1 MWVFGEQEFHE
12 LQESQNFY
20 LVEFTENVP
29 VSLFGHFRKFE
40 QSYPIYLKK
49 YYPDG
54 YDEASFRTQIAQID
68 SIVNGGSDRY
78 KWFYQLQ
85 GNEIFMRNEFRRMC
99 FIIRDVYY
107 RGTFHHA
114 CTFWPPE
121 HDTVVAH
128 PGNHLLFALLLLG
141 RPIEAFFTI
150 RKQDQGY
157 LENDFIHVI
166 KRIETIAHLEE
177 IVGTKY
183 TAWLQDASI
192 LLPAIVREDR
202 DPLWQRYDRSGFL
215 LWPDLDRVVEWA
227 QQQWWYSW
235 YGEVC
240 EGRADIA
247 QHIQV
252 KQEFKTP
259 AHLYGNLLGFLLNTD
274 RIQEDENFAV
284 LDYPGKARPSIEEY
298 LIYKPSYKDIFYYG
312 NRHTTT
318 ENWLK

>member
-1 MWVFGEQEFHE
+1 MWVFGEQEFYE
-12 LQESQNFY
+12 LQEAHNFY
-20 LVEFTENVP
+20 LVQYSPDVP
-29 VSLFGHFRKFE
+29 LSLFGHFRKFE

-49 YYPDG
+49 FYPDG
-54 YDEASFRTQIAQID
+54 YDAESFRTQIAQID
-68 SIVNGGSDRY
+68 TMVNVTADRH

-99 FIIRDVYY
+99 FIIRDVYA

-114 CTFWPPE
+114 CTFWPPG
-121 HDTVVAH
+121 HDTIVAH
-128 PGNHLLFALLLLG
+128 PGNHLLFTLLLLG

-150 RKQDQGY
+150 RKQDLSY
-157 LENDFIHVI
+157 LDHDFIRII
-166 KRIETIAHLEE
+166 KRIETIEDLES

-192 LLPAIVREDR
+192 LLPAIVREDS

-215 LWPDLDRVVEWA
+215 LWPDLDRIVEWA

-235 YGEVC
+235 YGQVC
-240 EGRADIA
+240 EGTADISE
-247 QHIQV
+247 HIQV
-252 KQEFKTP
+252 KQEFETQ

-274 RIQEDENFAV
+274 RSGEDDNFKV
-284 LDYPGKARPSIEEY
+284 INYSEKAKPSIEDF
-298 LIYKPSYKDIFYYG
+298 LIYKPSYSDIFYYG
-312 NRHTTT
+312 NRHTKT